1 MDLSKHKWNIAVR
14 NKKYMKDIILSEI
27 QFLYHF
33 WGMPREN
40 DDILG
45 GIWKSIIIRM
55 IYVKSFNNKI
65 LAVDKV
71 VAINR

>member
-1 MDLSKHKWNIAVR
+1 
-14 NKKYMKDIILSEI
+14 MKDIILSEI

-33 WGMPREN
+33 LGMS

-71 VAINR
+71 VASNR

>member
-1 MDLSKHKWNIAVR
+1 MALSKHKWNIAVR
-14 NKKYMKDIILSEI
+14 NKNLYERHYSIKRFR
-27 QFLYHF
+27 FLYHF

-65 LAVDKV
+65 LAV
-71 VAINR
+71 R

>member
-1 MDLSKHKWNIAVR
+1 MALSKHKWNIAVR

-33 WGMPREN
+33 WGMSREN

>member
-1 MDLSKHKWNIAVR
+1 
-14 NKKYMKDIILSEI
+14 MKDIILLEI

-33 WGMPREN
+33 LGMSREI